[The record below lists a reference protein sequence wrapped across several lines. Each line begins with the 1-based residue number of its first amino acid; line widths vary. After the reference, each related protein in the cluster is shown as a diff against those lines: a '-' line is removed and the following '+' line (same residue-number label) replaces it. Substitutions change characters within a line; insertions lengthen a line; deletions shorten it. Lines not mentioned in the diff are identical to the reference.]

1 MESETLLAGDGV
13 MLAFLPRKGMVRTC
27 RRGCVHL
34 TYGAVTLDFHLPEF
48 FQSLAEAVG
57 ESSEAPSGRMHVRHG
72 HALLSFTPEEFAE
85 FAGLVRQAAEE
96 LRRLIVV
103 QRLLTQGCQS

>member
-13 MLAFLPRKGMVRTC
+13 MLAFLPQKGMVRTC

-48 FQSLAEAVG
+48 FQALAEVVG
-57 ESSEAPSGRMHVRHG
+57 ENAEAPTGRMLVRHG
-72 HALLSFTPEEFAE
+72 HALLSFTPEEYTE
-85 FAGLVRQAAEE
+85 FAGLVRRGAEE
-96 LRRLIVV
+96 LHRLSVV
-103 QRLLTQGCQS
+103 QRLLTQACQS